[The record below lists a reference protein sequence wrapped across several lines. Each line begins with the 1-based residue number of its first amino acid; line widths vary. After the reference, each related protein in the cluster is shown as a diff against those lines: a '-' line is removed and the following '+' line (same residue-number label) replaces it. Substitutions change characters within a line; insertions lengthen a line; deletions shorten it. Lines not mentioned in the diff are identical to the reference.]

1 MKRQT
6 ITLLTAF
13 AAATALASTA
23 QAAEVV
29 PGGWTGDYRIIFT
42 TTGTYTAVAT
52 GIATYNA
59 RVEAEAAATSG
70 DTIDLSGIT
79 GWKMIGS
86 TVGMNARVNTDTVGS
101 GGANDVPIYNVN
113 GVRVAAGNAALWGV
127 SEGAFLNLPPLY
139 YDVPA
144 DALLAPIL
152 NIVGDTAGSR
162 IWTGTA
168 PDGSTHTGNELGAPL
183 VGQGRGLGYLDSKWI
198 SQGATGNPNLNTNT
212 YFYHALSPVIIGPP
226 PPLAITEIQY
236 DPDAESGPTVTL
248 TWHSLPGTTYKAF
261 VSSDL
266 SDWGFVLADMLGA
279 AHDVIGDDGDHITVT
294 FPLIDGLENVPD
306 LFFRIEEEE

>member
-42 TTGTYTAVAT
+42 TSDTYNAVAT

-127 SEGAFLNLPPLY
+127 SEGAFQNLPPLY
-139 YDVPA
+139 YVVPA

>member
-1 MKRQT
+1 MKKQT
-6 ITLLTAF
+6 IPLLTAF
-13 AAATALASTA
+13 AAAAAIASTA

-29 PGGWTGDYRIIFT
+29 PGDGWTGDYRIIFT
-42 TTGTYTAVAT
+42 TTGKYTAVAT

-70 DTIDLSGIT
+70 DAIDLSGIT

-127 SEGAFLNLPPLY
+127 SEGEFQNVPPLY
-139 YDVPA
+139 YVVPA

-152 NIVGDTAGSR
+152 NFAGDTTGSR

-168 PDGSTHTGNELGAPL
+168 PDGSTHPGNELGAPL

-198 SQGATGNPNLNTNT
+198 SQGATGNPNAQTNI
-212 YFYHALSPVIIGPP
+212 YHHHALSPVISGPP

-266 SDWGFVLADMLGA
+266 NDWGFELADMLGA

-294 FPLIDGLENVPD
+294 FPLIDGLENVPH
-306 LFFRIEEEE
+306 LFFRIEEE